1 MIMGFELSIIL
12 AYAFGLILLYIV
24 GWILLIPIKL
34 IIKLIW
40 NGVIGGAMLLL
51 VNLIGG
57 IFGITIV
64 INPINALIAG
74 FLGVPGVILLLIL
87 QYIL

>member
-1 MIMGFELSIIL
+1 MGFELSIIL

>member
-1 MIMGFELSIIL
+1 MGFELSVIL

-24 GWILLIPIKL
+24 GWILLIPLKF
-34 IIKLIW
+34 IIRLIW
-40 NGVIGGAMLLL
+40 NGIIGGIMLLL

-57 IFGITIV
+57 IWGISIV
-64 INPINALIAG
+64 INPISAIMAG
-74 FLGVPGVILLLIL
+74 FLGVPGVILLLLL